1 MSTLQSLLGLDT
13 SNPFFEVLINPEM
26 PDELLVHFG
35 MRLLEK
41 VHKGKIEEKL
51 LAARLYNAG
60 FSRKHL
66 TEALGFDR
74 KTMRRWGQA
83 LISGDAERLVRAFAG
98 QGAERRM
105 TPMLE
110 HYVRATYR
118 EVVGEMGCHSNEFL
132 RKELK
137 VKFKQEFCHEV
148 IRRILRDEDEKMK
161 PVTTDTEPAADTAGG
176 APAADAERSA
186 PDFLIPAPAATV
198 DEALSVLAAAVGSR
212 MSAPSAEEP
221 SMRDDSCDCPQYPR
235 LPQPGKCDNSP
246 FPDAVTRAAFPTIKG
261 KKGAPLL
268 CHHAGLTLCRILI
281 DGVTAGLGDSTD
293 IIRQWIAMILCGCM
307 NIENGRSLNY
317 PALEILLGEQ
327 MWSSD
332 RQREKL
338 RSIAQEDVALAIL
351 ERGIRMTRAEC
362 LSTFLYDPHSIE
374 YTGQLKTLLG
384 WLGSSH
390 KIAKAY
396 YQDFIHTT
404 AGEPVFVRIDD
415 NYSDIRERFKANVVK
430 FRSIL
435 GGDRTRRL
443 TFVVDR
449 AIYDVEYLA
458 DLKLNHALEIITW
471 EKNYRRGQWDA
482 LDRNDVRAIKINLT
496 RNGELDTVTH
506 TVSYVRRS
514 WAKKPSF
521 SQFIVMLGK
530 PGKDPV
536 ELSVICTD
544 SDRSDADCLI
554 PILRRWLQEN
564 DFMFLDR
571 LGINEITSYK
581 SFSYEEIAEGLQ
593 DREMASKE
601 RKSLCAKRLSL
612 RKELGLALVACEEFN
627 QEAAL
632 RQAGWDDDTRQIEED
647 AKSPPTD
654 DEGIRGRRRKLKT
667 SMAAFGRRRKS
678 FMEKNESR
686 QSELRRSI
694 TELNEGIAGQEES
707 VSRLEQIIK
716 NEYRKLNF
724 MPKTIMDC
732 VKIVARNIIYN
743 RLSAFRPIYDN
754 RRNDHVILR
763 ELIESTGHIHEDA
776 VSVVVSLYPSRH
788 FPKEVKGKILDF
800 LFDVSLEAN
809 RFYKPGKTIVF
820 KLHEN

>member
-1 MSTLQSLLGLDT
+1 VATLQSIFGLDK
-13 SNPFFEVLINPEM
+13 SNPLFEVLVNPDV
-26 PDELLVHFG
+26 PNELLVHFG
-35 MRLLEK
+35 MHLLEK
-41 VHKGKIEEKL
+41 VRKGKIEEKL

-60 FSRKHL
+60 YSRKHL
-66 TEALGFDR
+66 TEAFGFDR
-74 KTMRRWGQA
+74 KTMRRWGKA
-83 LISGDAERLVRAFAG
+83 LRDGDARRLVQAFGG

-110 HYVRATYR
+110 NYVRVTYR
-118 EVVGEMGCHSNEFL
+118 EVVVEMGCHSNEFI

-137 VKFKQEFCHEV
+137 EKFDQEFCYEA
-148 IRRILRDEDEKMK
+148 IRRILRDEDKKMNPTTTEAEP
-161 PVTTDTEPAADTAGG
+161 PVAATAEPS
-176 APAADAERSA
+176 ADAPEPSA
-186 PDFLIPAPAATV
+186 LTFHIPATAVTD
-198 DEALSVLAAAVGSR
+198 DEALSVLAVAVGSSIADPCA
-212 MSAPSAEEP
+212 MKPVFGEKGSDSPQDLSLIPSEKSNNP
-221 SMRDDSCDCPQYPR
+221 
-235 LPQPGKCDNSP
+235 P
-246 FPDAVTRAAFPTIKG
+246 FRECAGNTTFPTIKG
-261 KKGAPLL
+261 TKGSPLF

-281 DGVTAGLGDSTD
+281 DGVTAGLGDSAD

-327 MWSSD
+327 MWSPD

-338 RSIAQEDVALAIL
+338 HSIAGEVVALAIL
-351 ERGIRMTRAEC
+351 ERGIRMVGAE
-362 LSTFLYDPHSIE
+362 LSSTFLYDPHGIE

-404 AGEPVFVRIDD
+404 NGEPVFVHIDD
-415 NYSDIRERFKANVVK
+415 NFSDMRERFKVNAAK

-443 TFVVDR
+443 AFVVDR
-449 AIYDVEYLA
+449 AIYDVEYLV
-458 DLKLNHALEIITW
+458 DLKRDHAIEIITW

-482 LDRNDVRAIKINLT
+482 LPANDIRQIKFNLSRNN
-496 RNGELDTVTH
+496 ELDTVTH

-514 WAKKPSF
+514 WGKESSF
-521 SQFIVMLGK
+521 SQFIVMLAK
-530 PGKDPV
+530 PGKEPV

-544 SDRSDADCLI
+544 SGRPDSDCLI

-571 LGINEITSYK
+571 LGLNEITSYK
-581 SFSYEEIAEGLQ
+581 SLSYEQIAAGLQ
-593 DREMASKE
+593 DREMANKE

-612 RKELGLALVACEEFN
+612 RKEIGLALVAFEEFN
-627 QEAAL
+627 QEADR
-632 RQAGWDDDTRQIEED
+632 RQSEWKNVARQIEED
-647 AKSPPTD
+647 AKSLSAD
-654 DEGIRGRRRKLKT
+654 DRSIRGRRRKLKT
-667 SMAAFGRRRKS
+667 LEAAFGKRRKS
-678 FMEKNESR
+678 FLDKNER
-686 QSELRRSI
+686 LRSELWRSLA
-694 TELNEGIAGQEES
+694 ELDAGIAGQEQS
-707 VSRLEQIIK
+707 VSRLEQIIE
-716 NEYRKLNF
+716 NEYKKLNF

-776 VSVVVSLYPSRH
+776 TRVVVSLYPSRH
-788 FPKEVKGKILDF
+788 YPKETRGKVMDF
-800 LFDVSLEAN
+800 LFDLSIEAN
-809 RFYKPGKTIVF
+809 LFYKPGKTIVF
-820 KLHEN
+820 KLYDE